1 MTVVAVM
8 MLFAAVESV
17 TGSHFLRETSR
28 RLLGGPPLAHI
39 EPRLGLHRAY
49 ASFDHPILYGIFC
62 AGAFG
67 FSVYVGQT
75 QRGYFR
81 ALLRPCLA
89 ILATFFSL
97 SSGAFSALGVQLFL
111 VGWDRVTRG
120 VAHRWT
126 ILLSIVGS
134 VWGLITLL
142 SNRGPIK
149 VFLTYFTFS
158 PGTGYSYAIAPL
170 TIGGHETPAA
180 KIYQTALPPLPAP
193 PDLRAEAGEASV
205 SLTWQAPELPAGM
218 ELVGYNLYR
227 RHAKRAFPIVP
238 VNKDPL
244 QETRLLDRG
253 LDSGKAYEYR
263 VSAVVRTDDRTLES
277 MATPGV
283 LTTPQ

>member
-1 MTVVAVM
+1 MTISDLARIAV
-8 MLFAAVESV
+8 
-17 TGSHFLRETSR
+17 LRTSR
-28 RLLGGPPLAHI
+28 LA
-39 EPRLGLHRAY
+39 
-49 ASFDHPILYGIFC
+49 
-62 AGAFG
+62 
-67 FSVYVGQT
+67 
-75 QRGYFR
+75 
-81 ALLRPCLA
+81 
-89 ILATFFSL
+89 
-97 SSGAFSALGVQLFL
+97 
-111 VGWDRVTRG
+111 
-120 VAHRWT
+120 
-126 ILLSIVGS
+126 LLSII
-134 VWGLITLL
+134 GLILIMVTGCGKKGPVRPKLTTLPEPPGQVTLL
-142 SNRGPIK
+142 QQGKMFILGWTIPAKHEDGTKVEDLTGFRIK
-149 VFLTYFTFS
+149 RLTYDAAEGCPTCREPQTEVAEIELSHPAPAQRIGKRIYWRDLDIS

-193 PDLRAEAGEASV
+193 QDLRAEAGEASV
-205 SLTWQAPELPAGM
+205 SLTWQAPELPEGM

-283 LTTPQ
+283 LATPQ